1 MTEFPLVLYFPDSE
15 TRELAIIAIQWRR
28 PDMKIVAVSK
38 DWERFWMPEG
48 AGSKRPCCANEGA
61 VFCSARGAPRP
72 ATAGAPVLVRP
83 RRSTR
88 KQRELHT

>member
-15 TRELAIIAIQWRR
+15 TRELAIIAIQRRR

-48 AGSKRPCCANEGA
+48 AGSWRFKATMMRACPVFRTIITGA
-61 VFCSARGAPRP
+61 
-72 ATAGAPVLVRP
+72 
-83 RRSTR
+83 
-88 KQRELHT
+88 K